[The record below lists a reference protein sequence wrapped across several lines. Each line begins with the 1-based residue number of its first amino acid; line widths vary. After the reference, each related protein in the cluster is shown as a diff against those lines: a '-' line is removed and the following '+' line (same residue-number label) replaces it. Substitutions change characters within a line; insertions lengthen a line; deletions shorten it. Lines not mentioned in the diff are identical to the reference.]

1 MTPVD
6 AARLVQARKLRPRA
20 RVDLTAE
27 NIGQLDFGETTALY
41 EACACIFFW
50 LALLM
55 GAGLR
60 GMLHIR
66 IQIGVIVGFIYR
78 HISHERVP
86 SSTPGWLG

>member
-41 EACACIFFW
+41 EACACIFFLVSPSDGCGVTRNVAHTHPDW
-50 LALLM
+50 
-55 GAGLR
+55 G
-60 GMLHIR
+60 HSR
-66 IQIGVIVGFIYR
+66 IHLQT
-78 HISHERVP
+78 HQS
-86 SSTPGWLG
+86 